1 MEKIIGGKWQR
12 RRRNLR
18 QLANGERFECTH
30 FVRKY
35 TYARTGRC
43 LSRLIWPSHKDTLTS
58 KTKSSILEPL
68 KSTMLTKK
76 WSTKLA
82 LNYQQKGSRGHSGS
96 FKTYSRPLEVLNSTN
111 KKLVENFNLVSTVFW
126 TGSRR
131 DTVHNGD
138 FFLKGN
144 QPN

>member
-1 MEKIIGGKWQR
+1 MEKIIGGKWQRQRR

-58 KTKSSILEPL
+58 KTKSSKLEPL
-68 KSTMLTKK
+68 KNTVLTKK
-76 WSTKLA
+76 CFCLFLSEEAWSHGGGLQTRELG
-82 LNYQQKGSRGHSGS
+82 QTPSH
-96 FKTYSRPLEVLNSTN
+96 
-111 KKLVENFNLVSTVFW
+111 VSM
-126 TGSRR
+126 
-131 DTVHNGD
+131 GD
-138 FFLKGN
+138 
-144 QPN
+144 

>member
-1 MEKIIGGKWQR
+1 MEKIIGGKWQRR

-58 KTKSSILEPL
+58 KTKSSKLEPL
-68 KSTMLTKK
+68 KKK
-76 WSTKLA
+76 WST
-82 LNYQQKGSRGHSGS
+82 SGES
-96 FKTYSRPLEVLNSTN
+96 EQRWLE
-111 KKLVENFNLVSTVFW
+111 
-126 TGSRR
+126 
-131 DTVHNGD
+131 
-138 FFLKGN
+138 
-144 QPN
+144 P